1 MNYVPIDGLRL
12 LATESCALFA
22 IFLIG
27 FVSLRLLHPAI
38 RAPKWFGWLLARN
51 SRAVLFVTAAA
62 LCGRALL
69 LPFIGIP
76 EPRIND
82 EYSYLLMADTF
93 SHHRLTNPTPPAW
106 QHFETF
112 HVNVVPTY
120 HSKYPVAQGFA
131 LAFGEIVFHQPWV
144 GVYLSTA
151 LLCGAICWALQAFVA
166 PVWALLGGLLAVFRI
181 ALFCYWMNS
190 YWGGSVAALG
200 GALALGAVVRLFR
213 PGLTNRGR
221 CVLACVFAI
230 SLLILATSR
239 PYEDLAFSIPL
250 LAYFAYQ
257 TARSAMA
264 GKGTVRATLLPLLV
278 TGLVGAGCMGIYNES
293 TTGNPLLLPHLL
305 NERTYSPLPLFM
317 MQKPKP
323 DPTFR
328 DPVFEKFYKVTKQEY
343 GYEEAKSISGII
355 KLEVGRF
362 ALDWFFYVGPALT
375 FPVLL
380 GFSSSLMQPRLRIA
394 VLVTI
399 AISIALAL
407 CIYTMPHYAAAATVA
422 VYLFA
427 AEGLRYVWQQRTD
440 GARAFVIAVVLTV
453 VATSSTRQT
462 GSAVVNSTFA
472 FPNGRKVVAEQLRN
486 APGKQLVLVSYDLE
500 RHYPGNELVH
510 NGADFASEEI
520 LWARSKGTGK
530 DSDLCAAYPDRTF
543 WSVTTDDVSL
553 SLAPLDLCKHP

>member
-12 LATESCALFA
+12 LATESCTLLAV
-22 IFLIG
+22 FLIA
-27 FVSLRLLHPAI
+27 FVSLRLLHPSA
-38 RAPKWFGWLLARN
+38 RAPKWFTWLLGRN
-51 SRAVLFVTAAA
+51 SRAVIFVIAAA

-69 LPFIGIP
+69 LPIIGIP

-120 HSKYPVAQGFA
+120 HSKYPVAQGLA
-131 LAFGEIVFHQPWV
+131 LAFGEIIFHQPWV
-144 GVYLSTA
+144 GVYFSTA

-200 GALALGAVVRLFR
+200 GALALGAVVRLFQ
-213 PGLTNRGR
+213 PGITNRR
-221 CVLACVFAI
+221 QCVLASVFAI

-239 PYEDLAFSIPL
+239 PYEGLAFSIPL
-250 LAYFAYQ
+250 LAYFGYKNVRG
-257 TARSAMA
+257 TMA
-264 GKGTVRATLLPLLV
+264 GKGTLRGTLLPV
-278 TGLVGAGCMGIYNES
+278 VVIGLVGAGLMGVYNKK
-293 TTGNPLLLPHLL
+293 TTGNALLLPHLL
-305 NERTYSPLPLFM
+305 NERTYSPLPLFL
-317 MQKPKP
+317 MQKPKS

-328 DPVFEKFYKVTKQEY
+328 DPVFEKFFRVTQQEY
-343 GYEEAKSISGII
+343 GYEQTKSISGII
-355 KLEVGRF
+355 KLESGRL

-380 GFSSSLMQPRLRIA
+380 GLSSSLMQPRLRIA
-394 VLVTI
+394 VFVTI
-399 AISIALAL
+399 AIAIALAL

-427 AEGLRYVWQQRTD
+427 AEGLRYLWQQRTD
-440 GARAFVIAVVLTV
+440 GAWAFVIAVVLTV
-453 VATSSTRQT
+453 VATSLTRQT
-462 GSAVVNSTFA
+462 GSAAVNGAFA
-472 FPNGRKVVAEQLRN
+472 FRNARKQVAEQLQN
-486 APGKQLVLVSYDLE
+486 EPGKQIVLVSYDLD

-510 NGADFASEEI
+510 NGADFASEKI
-520 LWARSKGTGK
+520 LWARSKGAGK
-530 DSDLCAAYPDRTF
+530 DSDLCAAFPDRAF
-543 WSVTTDDVSL
+543 WSVTTDDINVSL
-553 SLAPLDLCKHP
+553 NALDLCKRP